1 MDQADYSDSY
11 SNEAIVPELVDDS
24 AYQNQVYD
32 NTEISVNDVV
42 EPEIVEPIN
51 NNNDYSVI
59 DNIDQIDEYANIVSE
74 ESSNI
79 NLVEVEEIPSI
90 SEEISSSY
98 QNVESEDALEVNDA
112 INEANQYPYEIVND
126 EQWSNIDKGET
137 ANRTVEIL
145 IVVVILALITA
156 AALFVYKK
164 FTSPAAPVE
173 EEVDIEGQPLA
184 EGEEAASQDEAKE
197 SEAKEAEQ
205 EQEKV
210 EQA

>member
-11 SNEAIVPELVDDS
+11 SNGAIVPELVDDS

-51 NNNDYSVI
+51 NNINDYSVS

-197 SEAKEAEQ
+197 GEVKEA